1 MSVLRLSSAVMPV
14 AALGP
19 ENPLPP
25 LRQLPDPRGGLDVS
39 EADAEMVA
47 NLGYG
52 HVESLLPYTF
62 QDGYGRETP
71 DRELVTAVLENDHLR
86 AEFLLGYGGRLMSLR
101 HKARGGGPD
110 RELLF
115 FPPKLQLA
123 NLGLRNAWFAGG
135 VEWNLGTFGHTALTC
150 SPLHAVRVT
159 RDDGTPVLRMYEYER
174 QRRLVYQLD
183 CYLPAGSPALLV
195 HVRIHNPFPEDAP
208 VYWWSSAAVPQTPDS
223 RALMPASSAYHFSYT
238 GKMRRIPFPRWRDS
252 DAMDCSYPGRVDY
265 GADYFAEIPDGE
277 RRWIA
282 AVDAAGRGLF
292 QTSTDRMRGRKLFHW
307 GTGSGGRNWQ
317 DWLSGPSRAYF
328 EIQAGLAR
336 TQLEHL
342 RLPGRQSWSWV
353 EAYGP
358 LDLDPERVRASWSE
372 ATAAAAGAI
381 GTTVPASVLEDE
393 LARMTTL
400 ADQPP
405 EQVLHSGSGWGA
417 LERRALGRNRALN
430 LPGTPFPDATIGR
443 DQQSWLSLVRKGQ
456 MPTPA
461 PALPPSSYAVGPVW
475 RTLLEKATSDP
486 ATATW
491 FTWLHL
497 GVNRYHANDFA
508 GAREAWDRSM
518 AQAETAWAHRN
529 LAFLDA
535 ADGHLDAAADHCL
548 RAHQLSPRLRPLTI
562 ETMRMLITAER
573 PGEALEIVDRLK
585 EPDRFAGRVLMLEC
599 RAALDA
605 GDLVRARR
613 ILETGLVVDD
623 VREGEDPLS
632 DLWWEFHARQAGGLG
647 PVVSQR
653 VREEHPLPCSY
664 DYSVRQ
670 L

>member
-1 MSVLRLSSAVMPV
+1 MSVLRLASALLPV
-14 AALGP
+14 AAIGP

-25 LRQLPDPRGGLDVS
+25 LRKLADPRGGLDVS

-47 NLGYG
+47 NFGYG

-62 QDGYGRETP
+62 QDGYTRETP
-71 DRELVTAVLENDHLR
+71 DRELVTAVLENDVLR

-101 HKARGGGPD
+101 HVPTG
-110 RELLF
+110 RELLH

-150 SPLHAVRVT
+150 SPMHAVRVT

-183 CYLPAGSPALLV
+183 CYLPDGSPALLV
-195 HVRIHNPFPEDAP
+195 HVRVHNPFPEDAP
-208 VYWWSSAAVPQTPDS
+208 VYWWSSAAVPQTPDT
-223 RALMPASSAYHFSYT
+223 RALMPATSAYHFSYT
-238 GKMRRIPFPRWRDS
+238 GRMRRIPFPRWRDA
-252 DAMDCSYPGRVDY
+252 DTSYPGRIDY

-282 AVDAAGRGLF
+282 AVDAGGSGLF

-317 DWLSGPSRAYF
+317 DWLSGPRREYF

-342 RLPGRQSWSWV
+342 RLPGRQSFSWV
-353 EAYGP
+353 EAYG
-358 LDLDPERVRASWSE
+358 LLQTDPENVHGAKWPD
-372 ATAAAAGAI
+372 ATRAAASALADLLP
-381 GTTVPASVLEDE
+381 VHRLDEE
-393 LARMTTL
+393 LATMTAL
-400 ADQPP
+400 ADRPP
-405 EQVLHSGSGWGA
+405 EEVLHAGTGWGA

-430 LPGTPFPDATIGR
+430 LPGTPFPDGTIGR

-475 RTLLEKATSDP
+475 RALLEKATSDP
-486 ATATW
+486 AHATW

-497 GVNRYHANDFA
+497 GVNRYHAGDLA
-508 GAREAWDRSM
+508 GAREAWERSM
-518 AQAETAWAHRN
+518 AAAETAWAHRN
-529 LAFLDA
+529 LAILDESEGRLDEA
-535 ADGHLDAAADHCL
+535 ADRYL
-548 RAHQLSPRLRPLTI
+548 RAWQLSPRLRPMTI
-562 ETMRMLITAER
+562 ETLRALITAGR
-573 PGEALEIVDRLK
+573 PGEALDIIDRLK
-585 EPDRFAGRVLMLEC
+585 EPDRFAGRILMLEC
-599 RAALDA
+599 RAALNA

-613 ILETGLVVDD
+613 ILETGLVVED

-632 DLWWEFHARQAGGLG
+632 DMWWEFHSQQDGGLG

-653 VREEHPLPCSY
+653 LREEHPLPCSY

>member
-1 MSVLRLSSAVMPV
+1 MSVLRLSSVVMPA

-25 LRQLPDPRGGLDVS
+25 LRRLPDPRGGLDVS
-39 EADAEMVA
+39 EADAEMMA

-71 DRELVTAVLENDHLR
+71 DRELTTAVLENDVLR

-101 HKARGGGPD
+101 HRARNGEE
-110 RELLF
+110 RELLH

-159 RDDGTPVLRMYEYER
+159 REDGTPVLRMYEYER
-174 QRRLVYQLD
+174 QHRLVYQLD
-183 CYLPAGSPALLV
+183 CYLPDGSPALLV
-195 HVRIHNPFPEDAP
+195 HVRIRNPFPQDAP

-223 RALMPASSAYHFSYT
+223 RALLPASSAYHFSYT
-238 GKMRRIPFPRWRDS
+238 GKMRRIPFPQWRGS
-252 DAMDCSYPGRVDY
+252 DAADCSYPGRVDH
-265 GADYFAEIPDGE
+265 GADYFAEIPGGE

-282 AVDAAGRGLF
+282 AVDGAGRGLF
-292 QTSTDRMRGRKLFHW
+292 QASTERMRGRKLFHW

-317 DWLSGPSRAYF
+317 DWLSGPGRAYF

-342 RLPGRQSWSWV
+342 RLPGRRSWSWV
-353 EAYGP
+353 EAYG
-358 LDLDPERVRASWSE
+358 LLEVAPEKAHSAKWSE
-372 ATAAAAGAI
+372 ASKAAGDALEALL
-381 GTTVPASVLEDE
+381 PAHRLDDE
-393 LARMTTL
+393 LATMTAL
-400 ADQPP
+400 ADKPP
-405 EQVLHSGSGWGA
+405 EEVLHSGSGWGA
-417 LERRALGRNRALN
+417 LERRALGRNRALT

-443 DQQSWLSLVRKGQ
+443 DQQSWLSLVRKGR

-475 RTLLEKATSDP
+475 RELLERATSDP
-486 ATATW
+486 DAATW

-497 GVNRYHANDFA
+497 GVNRYHAGDLA
-508 GAREAWDRSM
+508 GARQAWDRSL
-518 AQAETAWAHRN
+518 ARAETAWAHRN
-529 LAFLDA
+529 LAVLDEA
-535 ADGHLDAAADHCL
+535 EGRLNAAADRCL
-548 RAHQLSPRLRPLTI
+548 RAHQLSLRLRPLTI
-562 ETMRMLITAER
+562 ETLRLLIAAER
-573 PGEALEIVDRLK
+573 PGEALAVVDRLT
-585 EPDRFAGRVLMLEC
+585 EPDRFTGRVLMLEC

-623 VREGEDPLS
+623 IREGEDPLS

-647 PVVSQR
+647 PLASQH